1 MIETLA
7 LCITPLVLMV
17 AFVVGVIH
25 TFRVTDDIEGE

>member
-7 LCITPLVLMV
+7 LCTTPFVLLA